1 LAEQLAELEAIHLVA
16 GESNDQSIVTSTT
29 EAVEVIV
36 TTTDQSANELGTA
49 EDLLAE
55 LMRTAESEA
64 DLVTSVLVESSP
76 SIEQSVYTVRSGD
89 TLWKIADQHGMTLEQ
104 LRAVNTMSDT
114 NKLLV
119 GQTLIISQ
127 APVVASPTPSLSDN
141 NGTLEWY
148 VVRPGDSLYGIGR
161 KFESSVADL
170 LAWNHLANADTLQI
184 GQKLR
189 LFPEQ

>member
-1 LAEQLAELEAIHLVA
+1 
-16 GESNDQSIVTSTT
+16 
-29 EAVEVIV
+29 
-36 TTTDQSANELGTA
+36 
-49 EDLLAE
+49 
-55 LMRTAESEA
+55 MRTAESEA